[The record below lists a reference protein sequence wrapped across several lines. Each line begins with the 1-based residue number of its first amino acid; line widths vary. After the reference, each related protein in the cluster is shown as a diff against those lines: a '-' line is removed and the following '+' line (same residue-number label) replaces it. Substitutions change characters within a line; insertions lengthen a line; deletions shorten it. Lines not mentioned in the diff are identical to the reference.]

1 MSQPEKQTSVYGLPG
16 NGEEAGRRPDNV
28 IILTGGL
35 TGSSALAGL
44 LSAAGFWSGED
55 TFKKRDYNTYENS
68 ELIRLNRQ
76 LMGRVSASERYT
88 TQFMPEAI
96 SGIEQLS
103 GSEDESEYRALVS
116 RCEAHAP
123 WMWKDPRL
131 WMTIRFWKPLLP
143 WERIRVLLLRRD
155 PMQSWISC
163 TQRRQIQTMSY
174 ARNYNDSIQA
184 SLRDFLEANAIRYL
198 PLQFE
203 DLIVTPEQ
211 EVQRIGEFL
220 EVPVTMDHLRS
231 TYSGALY
238 RRPKSYG
245 DALEAFLI
253 YMKNYSER
261 LR

>member
-143 WERIRVLLLRRD
+143 WDRIRVLLLRRD

-163 TQRRQIQTMSY
+163 TQRRQIQTM
-174 ARNYNDSIQA
+174 
-184 SLRDFLEANAIRYL
+184 
-198 PLQFE
+198 
-203 DLIVTPEQ
+203 
-211 EVQRIGEFL
+211 
-220 EVPVTMDHLRS
+220 
-231 TYSGALY
+231 
-238 RRPKSYG
+238 
-245 DALEAFLI
+245 
-253 YMKNYSER
+253 
-261 LR
+261 